1 MDEALEASKVIND
14 TIGLNMGEM
23 GARVVMFFNLTI
35 VVFFIVSPILG
46 MFGHSIMGRSKDNFF
61 AISSAIL
68 VGVVSNV
75 GINYGLRY
83 IMPEGRMSDFTMG
96 LIAVLTSVA
105 LAWLV
110 GRTVAFAL
118 APPGKGYYQQ
128 QEDALE
134 EEDLMPFERRR
145 RQYQERRNRI
155 LRG

>member
-83 IMPEGRMSDFTMG
+83 IMPEGRMSDFSMG
-96 LIAVLTSVA
+96 LIAVLTSVT

>member
-1 MDEALEASKVIND
+1 MDEALEASRLIND

-35 VVFFIVSPILG
+35 VVFFIISPILG
-46 MFGHSIMGRSKDNFF
+46 MFGQGIMGRSKDAFF

-155 LRG
+155 LRD

>member
-1 MDEALEASKVIND
+1 MDEAIETSRLIND

-46 MFGHSIMGRSKDNFF
+46 MFGQGIMGRSKDTFF

-83 IMPEGRMSDFTMG
+83 IMPEGRMSDFSMG

>member
-1 MDEALEASKVIND
+1 MDEALEASRLIND
-14 TIGLNMGEM
+14 AIGLNMGEM

-46 MFGHSIMGRSKDNFF
+46 MFGQGIMGRSKDAFF

-75 GINYGLRY
+75 GINYGLRA

-96 LIAVLTSVA
+96 LIAVLAAVA

-110 GRTVAFAL
+110 GRTLAFAL

-145 RQYQERRNRI
+145 RQYQARRNRI
-155 LRG
+155 LRD

>member
-1 MDEALEASKVIND
+1 MDEALEASRVIND
-14 TIGLNMGEM
+14 TMGLNMGEM

-35 VVFFIVSPILG
+35 VVFFIISPILG
-46 MFGHSIMGRSKDNFF
+46 MFGQAITGRWKNTFF

-75 GINYGLRY
+75 GINYGLRA
-83 IMPEGRMSDFTMG
+83 IMPQGRMDDVSIG
-96 LIAVLTSVA
+96 LIAVLTSLA

-110 GRTVAFAL
+110 GRTIVFAL

-128 QEDALE
+128 QEDALQ

-145 RQYQERRNRI
+145 RQHQARRNRI
-155 LRG
+155 LRD